1 MFRILYCQVTD
12 STRDWHEKKKVQKL
26 NLFVF
31 ILGRIKRLDVLRLY
45 ITSFFVKMLFIKEG
59 FSPENFYRIQLIK
72 YLYVYDRH

>member
-1 MFRILYCQVTD
+1 MTG
-12 STRDWHEKKKVQKL
+12 TKKKKVQKL